1 MITDRTLADSAQMQ
15 DYLEALGPIRPLLED
30 EGITEVMV
38 NGPQTVY
45 VERGGRLTLTDV
57 TFRDENHLL
66 ATIATVVAAV
76 GRRIDAN
83 SPICDARLLDGSR
96 VAASIAPVAI
106 GGPLLTIRKFG
117 RSPLRSDDLVA
128 FGTATPAATG
138 FLEAC
143 VLTRSNLVISGGT
156 GSGKTTLLNICSD
169 FIPDGERI
177 VTIEDAAELQLRQ
190 PHVCSLETK
199 PPDLTGRG
207 MVTIRDLVTH
217 SLRMRPDRIVVG
229 ECRAGEA
236 FDMLQAMNTGHDGSM
251 TTLHANSPRDALSRL
266 ETMVLMAGMDLP
278 VRAIRQQVVAAID
291 VIVHLTR
298 CRDGSR
304 RLTSITEL
312 TGMEGETIS
321 MQEIFRFDPTAV
333 DTTRQL
339 RGVLLPTGIRAG
351 VFDRLL
357 EAGMP
362 LPRGLEELVP
372 QGRLPRH

>member
-1 MITDRTLADSAQMQ
+1 MITHAAIDSPQMH
-15 DYLEALGPIRPLLED
+15 DYLDALGPIAPLLAD

-38 NGPQTVY
+38 NGPDTVY
-45 VERGGRLTLTDV
+45 VERGGRLMLTDV

-66 ATIATVVAAV
+66 ATIETVVTAV
-76 GRRIDAN
+76 GRRIDEHN
-83 SPICDARLLDGSR
+83 PLVDARLLDGSR

-117 RSPLRSDDLVA
+117 RSPLRIEDLVG
-128 FGTATPAATG
+128 FGTVSESAAA

-143 VLTRSNLVISGGT
+143 VLSRSNLVISGGT
-156 GSGKTTLLNICSD
+156 GSGKTTLLNVCSD

-199 PPDLTGRG
+199 PADLTGRG
-207 MVTIRDLVTH
+207 TVTVRDLVVH

-251 TTLHANSPRDALSRL
+251 TTLHANAPRDALARL

-291 VIVHLTR
+291 IIVHLTR
-298 CRDGSR
+298 FRDGSR

-312 TGMEGETIS
+312 TGMEGETVS
-321 MQEIFRFDPTAV
+321 SQEIYRFDATAV
-333 DTTRQL
+333 DTRRQL
-339 RGVLLPTGIRAG
+339 RGVLVPTGIRPA
-351 VFDRLL
+351 VIDRLL
-357 EAGMP
+357 EAGTA
-362 LPRGLEELVP
+362 LPRGLDDLVP
-372 QGRLPRH
+372 GARLLRR

>member
-1 MITDRTLADSAQMQ
+1 MITQRTLVDTPQMQ
-15 DYLEALGPIRPLLED
+15 DYLDALGPIRPLLED

-38 NGPQTVY
+38 NGPDTVY

-57 TFRDENHLL
+57 TFRDENHLID
-66 ATIATVVAAV
+66 TIQTIVTAV
-76 GRRIDAN
+76 GRRIDEHN
-83 SPICDARLLDGSR
+83 PMVDARLLDGSR

-117 RSPLRSDDLVA
+117 RSPLRIDDLVG
-128 FGTATPAATG
+128 FGTLTKSAAS

-143 VLTRSNLVISGGT
+143 VLSRSNLVISGGT
-156 GSGKTTLLNICSD
+156 GSGKTTLLNVCSD

-199 PPDLTGRG
+199 PADLTGRG
-207 MVTIRDLVTH
+207 IVAVRDLVVH
-217 SLRMRPDRIVVG
+217 SLRMRPDRIIVG
-229 ECRAGEA
+229 ECRSGEA

-251 TTLHANSPRDALSRL
+251 TTLHANSPRDALARL

-291 VIVHLTR
+291 IIVHLTR
-298 CRDGSR
+298 FRDGSR
-304 RLTSITEL
+304 RLTSIAEL

-321 MQEIFRFDPTAV
+321 SQEIFRFDATAV
-333 DTTRQL
+333 DARREL
-339 RGVLLPTGIRAG
+339 RGVLVPTGIRPL
-351 VFDRLL
+351 VVDRLL
-357 EAGMP
+357 EAGTP
-362 LPRGLEELVP
+362 LPHGLDELVP
-372 QGRLPRH
+372 GAHRLRR